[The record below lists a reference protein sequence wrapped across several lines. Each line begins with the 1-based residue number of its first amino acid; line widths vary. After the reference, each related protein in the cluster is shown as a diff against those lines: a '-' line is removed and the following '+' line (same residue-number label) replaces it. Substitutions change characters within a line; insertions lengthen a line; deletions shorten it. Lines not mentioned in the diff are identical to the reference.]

1 MFRVAVADWDETI
14 TCHDTIQHVAAAAY
28 ARKPHYR
35 PHFDH
40 FTEVYAAAYNE
51 FARTATPEPS
61 FAGELRYQKQLRKV
75 EMALINEIERLRLFQ
90 GVEPLDLQR
99 QAVHAQLQPHFVE
112 FARVCQLRAV
122 PLVILSLNWSH
133 VFIEAALRLHG
144 VLLSNVEII
153 SNDLEFSDNVATGL
167 FDRAVTV
174 RTGADK
180 WPRCRKSALTACC
193 TWATVAPTCSPLSPV
208 TPAWC
213 FGSTPLPRW
222 RACLAPAS
230 TRWPPLTVRAMPST
244 SQPIGCKLQV
254 YSRVRRSL
262 LCYLLQP
269 LIGGEYCTRLLC
281 TGRYWPGA
289 QPGGGGGGGGPK

>member
-90 GVEPLDLQR
+90 GMEPLDLQR

-180 WPRCRKSALTACC
+180 LAAVQKIGVDGMLYVGDSRSDVLAIVASHTGVVFQKHATAEVARLLGASVNALAAFDRARNAVYF
-193 TWATVAPTCSPLSPV
+193 ATD
-208 TPAWC
+208 W
-213 FGSTPLPRW
+213 
-222 RACLAPAS
+222 
-230 TRWPPLTVRAMPST
+230 
-244 SQPIGCKLQV
+244 LQIT
-254 YSRVRRSL
+254 SL
-262 LCYLLQP
+262 LSCS
-269 LIGGEYCTRLLC
+269 
-281 TGRYWPGA
+281 
-289 QPGGGGGGGGPK
+289 